1 MKRIARE
8 ATVLPPGRTVGG
20 WMDSLGALA
29 TLATATPALIVGLLG
44 PICADAA
51 VFPVTK
57 TADTADGACDAD
69 CSLREAILAAN
80 ALPGPDEVVLPAGT
94 YMLSLFAGGTGKLG
108 TLVIADDGSAAT
120 TEDALTLRGAG
131 AATTVIQQTLFAKGV
146 IEIQSDLA
154 NVVVE
159 DVTLR
164 GGNNTDG
171 AGIITFSPTT
181 IRRVLMTDCHGND
194 DAGAVMS
201 FATLE
206 VTDSVFEENTA
217 IDDAGALMTFAQATV
232 TRSTFHKN
240 MAGNDAGAIMNI
252 AELTVENCTFSDN
265 EAGTAAP
272 GTGTG
277 GAIKSFDALSLTAS
291 TLTANRA
298 GLAGGGL
305 HTDVD
310 VPQSVQLEGNI
321 VAGNLP
327 DDCGV
332 QVGTPPIHSLG
343 HNLDGDGSCLPTPA
357 TGDQTN
363 ATPGLGPLADNGGPT
378 MTHALLPGSPA
389 LDAWTAG
396 CPGPDT
402 DQRGAVRP
410 QGAACD
416 IGAYEVGDLPPPTT
430 TTTTITITT
439 TTTTTTLPGCGPV
452 VDFPSLL
459 CQLEELVA
467 RTAGAADLGS
477 QRAGL
482 VKNVTKA
489 RDLATDGQ
497 SKCADGSSKSQK
509 KAGVQLRKLGR
520 QLIGY
525 DRKLRSRKARK
536 QLEESVRAFYVARVQ
551 PLLADVQS
559 FRSALTC
566 PDDA

>member
-1 MKRIARE
+1 
-8 ATVLPPGRTVGG
+8 
-20 WMDSLGALA
+20 MDSIIRALA
-29 TLATATPALIVGLLG
+29 TFATATSIVGLLG

-51 VFPVTK
+51 VFSVTK

-80 ALPGPDEVVLPAGT
+80 ALAGPDEVVLPAGT
-94 YMLSLFAGGTGKLG
+94 YMLSLVAAGTGKLG

-120 TEDALTLRGAG
+120 TDDALTLHGAG

-146 IEIQSDLA
+146 IEIQNDVA
-154 NVVVE
+154 NVVIE

-164 GGNNTDG
+164 GGNGTDG
-171 AGIITFSPTT
+171 AGIITFAPTT

-194 DAGAVMS
+194 DAGAIMS

-206 VTDSVFEENTA
+206 VADSVFEENTA

-232 TRSTFHKN
+232 TRSTFHHN
-240 MAGNDAGAIMNI
+240 TAGNDAGAIMNF

-277 GAIKSFDALSLTAS
+277 GAIKSFDALTLTAS
-291 TLTANRA
+291 TFTANRA

-310 VPQSVQLEGNI
+310 VAQSVQLEGNI

-327 DDCGV
+327 GDCGV
-332 QVGTPPIHSLG
+332 QAGTPAIHSLG

-363 ATPGLGPLADNGGPT
+363 PTPGLGPLADNGGPT

-389 LDAWTAG
+389 LDAWTVG

-410 QGAACD
+410 QGTACD
-416 IGAYEVGDLPPPTT
+416 IGAYELGDLPVT

-439 TTTTTTLPGCGPV
+439 TTTTTNLPGCGPV

-459 CQLEELVA
+459 CHLEELLGS
-467 RTAGAADLGS
+467 TADAGDLGS
-477 QRAGL
+477 QKAGL
-482 VKNVTKA
+482 VKNATRA
-489 RDLATDGQ
+489 RELATDGQ
-497 SKCADGSSKSQK
+497 SKCADGSSKSRK
-509 KAGVQLRKLGR
+509 KAGAQVRQVGR
-520 QLIGY
+520 QLVGY
-525 DRKLRSRKARK
+525 ERKLRSRKARK
-536 QLEESVRAFYVARVQ
+536 QLAESVRVFYLARVHT
-551 PLLADVQS
+551 LLADVQTL
-559 FRSALTC
+559 RSALTC